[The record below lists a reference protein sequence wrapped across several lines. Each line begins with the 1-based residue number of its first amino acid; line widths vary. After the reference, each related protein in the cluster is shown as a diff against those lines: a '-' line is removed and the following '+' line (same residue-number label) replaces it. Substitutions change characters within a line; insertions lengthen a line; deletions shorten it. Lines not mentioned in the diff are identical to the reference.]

1 MSIVSVNW
9 KPSQRDLKEFR
20 WIALTVLPLIGL
32 MLYFVKQVDW
42 RWCAAI
48 GTAGGVIWASG
59 LFSYKLTRMMYL
71 LLVTITLPIGL
82 VMSFVIM
89 ALFYFG
95 IITPLGLLFRIMG
108 RDSMCRR
115 FDAKAKTYWV
125 PHEPS
130 RAAER
135 YFQQF

>member
-9 KPSQRDLKEFR
+9 KPSQRDLKGFR
-20 WIALTVLPLIGL
+20 WIALVALPLIGL

-48 GTAGGVIWASG
+48 GAAGGFIWISG
-59 LFSYKLTRMMYL
+59 LISYRLTRMIYL
-71 LLVTITLPIGL
+71 TLVTLTLPIGL
-82 VMSFVIM
+82 VVSLTIM
-89 ALFYFG
+89 ALFYFA
-95 IITPLGLLFRIMG
+95 IITPLGLLFRVMG

-115 FDAKAKTYWV
+115 FDANAKTYWI

>member
-9 KPSQRDLKEFR
+9 KPSQGDLKGFR
-20 WIALTVLPLIGL
+20 WIALVILPLIGL
-32 MLYFVKQVDW
+32 VLYLVKQVDW
-42 RWCAAI
+42 QICAAI
-48 GTAGGVIWASG
+48 GAVGAAIWISG
-59 LFSYKLTRMMYL
+59 FISYRLTRAIYL
-71 LLVTITLPIGL
+71 VLVALTLPIGL
-82 VMSFVIM
+82 VVSFTIM

-95 IITPLGLLFRIMG
+95 VITPLGLLFRIMG

-125 PHEPS
+125 PHES
-130 RAAER
+130 SSGAER

>member
-1 MSIVSVNW
+1 MFIVSVNW

-20 WIALTVLPLIGL
+20 WIALMALPLIGL
-32 MLYFVKQVDW
+32 VLYFVKQVDW
-42 RWCAAI
+42 RWCTAI
-48 GTAGGVIWASG
+48 GVAGGVIWASG

-71 LLVTITLPIGL
+71 VLVTITLPIGL

-95 IITPLGLLFRIMG
+95 IITPLGLLFRIIG

-115 FDAKAKTYWV
+115 FDAKAGTYWV
-125 PHEPS
+125 PHESS

>member
-9 KPSQRDLKEFR
+9 KPSQGDLKGFR
-20 WIALTVLPLIGL
+20 WIALTALPLIGL
-32 MLYFVKQVDW
+32 VLYLVKQVDW
-42 RWCAAI
+42 RWCMAI
-48 GTAGGVIWASG
+48 GVVGGVIWVSG
-59 LFSYKLTRMMYL
+59 LISYELTRMIYL
-71 LLVTITLPIGL
+71 ALVAITLPIGL

-115 FDAKAKTYWV
+115 FDAKAKTYWI
-125 PHEPS
+125 PHESS